1 MDQYVPLK
9 KRSKKEQKAF
19 HSLNRRDWHGVN
31 PAARVFADG
40 KTFNRKR
47 VKAEELKILQECR

>member
-1 MDQYVPLK
+1 MNQYIPLE

-31 PAARVFADG
+31 HAARVFSDRKAY
-40 KTFNRKR
+40 NRKR
-47 VKAEELKILQECR
+47 IRAEDRRTLKEAG